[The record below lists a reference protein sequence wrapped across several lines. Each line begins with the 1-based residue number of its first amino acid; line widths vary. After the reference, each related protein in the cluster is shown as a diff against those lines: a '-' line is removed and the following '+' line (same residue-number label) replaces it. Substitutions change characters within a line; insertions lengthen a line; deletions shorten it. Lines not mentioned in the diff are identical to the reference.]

1 MDDRLFSDRD
11 LRELERDYAE
21 GLSSRQILDLFN
33 ARGIKFSEATFRKYI
48 QLGLLPRSKRVGRK
62 GKYRGSQGIY
72 PAGTIRRI
80 VAIKRM
86 MSSHYTIE
94 QIQHSFVQFKETID
108 SVEGQ
113 LNDLFEEIEEQ
124 LHAPRVGIGRRKQL
138 SRELLEARRVAADL
152 VRRLAALEQ
161 QVQGPLRSEA
171 ASESETAGSRSGAGA
186 RLGGKRGK
194 SAAR

>member
-1 MDDRLFSDRD
+1 MDERLFTERD

-62 GKYRGSQGIY
+62 GKFRGSQGIY

-94 QIQHSFVQFKETID
+94 DIQRSFGQFKETVD
-108 SVEGQ
+108 SVENQ
-113 LNDLFEEIEEQ
+113 LNTLFDDIEEK
-124 LHAPRVGIGRRKQL
+124 LHGPRIGMVKRKQL
-138 SRELLEARRVAADL
+138 ARELLEARRAASEL
-152 VRRLAALEQ
+152 MRRLTALEQ
-161 QVQGPLRSEA
+161 QVGGPVRSDVGPEGVMA
-171 ASESETAGSRSGAGA
+171 TPPSGSGGRASR
-186 RLGGKRGK
+186 RG
-194 SAAR
+194 RTPTMR